1 MLGMRRALTLPLP
14 EKGSRETTWDFT
26 QNTVDQSN
34 SVLCTRLP
42 YEVRSLI
49 FELVVAGESNVAPHL
64 QEIEEDGPLA
74 MQETT

>member
-1 MLGMRRALTLPLP
+1 
-14 EKGSRETTWDFT
+14 
-26 QNTVDQSN
+26 
-34 SVLCTRLP
+34 VLCTRLP